1 MPSTPLFARCW
12 PALAIVSLLLVAPSA
27 LAQRVSARDK
37 AAAEVLNER
46 MAAAEKRYRDALVLS
61 ANSDPK
67 GTTEGDAALEDMEA
81 VSYTHLDVYK
91 RQRPHQTAVGKRSL
105 TGVRRRKTAGQ
116 GQVSSGR
123 LSACRQKYCP

>member
-1 MPSTPLFARCW
+1 M
-12 PALAIVSLLLVAPSA
+12 VAPSA

-67 GTTEGDAALEDMEA
+67 GTAEGDAALEDMED
-81 VSYTHLDVYK
+81 VLDACIKQRGCQVHTLLTAYK
-91 RQRPHQTAVGKRSL
+91 RLLKQNVDAE
-105 TGVRRRKTAGQ
+105 A
-116 GQVSSGR
+116 
-123 LSACRQKYCP
+123 SASDTDAPSRADRV